1 MLEVDGVSDVTF
13 FKDTPSNKSF
23 FEVFLMKKGQFVLFV
38 K

>member
-13 FKDTPSNKSF
+13 FKDTPPTNHF